1 MGGCSVEGCNA
12 EKVVGRGLCRTH
24 YGRWHRTGS
33 TDGGPRR
40 KKSIDVRFWEKVDK
54 RGPDEC
60 WEWLSTKTGGGYGTI
75 GRGGRADG
83 KEMAHRLSYMLHNG
97 EIEQGKWVLH
107 SCDNPSCVN
116 PAHLRLGVP
125 VENTR
130 DSVERGRNVKPPIHY
145 GASNHTAK
153 LSASDVEFI
162 RRHPHV
168 RSDYFAEMFGVNRS
182 TIASVRGWRTW
193 KQN

>member
-1 MGGCSVEGCNA
+1 MGGCTVAGCGNQ
-12 EKVVGRGLCRTH
+12 KVVGRGLCRTH

-40 KKSIDVRFWEKVDK
+40 KKSIDVRFWAKVDK

-60 WEWLSTKTGGGYGTI
+60 WNWLSTRTGGGYGTI

-83 KEMAHRLSYMLHNG
+83 KEMAHRLSYMLHYG

-107 SCDNPSCVN
+107 SCDNPACVN

-130 DSVERGRNVKPPIHY
+130 DSVERKRHVPPPAMA
-145 GASNHTAK
+145 GVANAK
-153 LSASDVEFI
+153 SKLTEDKVRYI
-162 RRHPHV
+162 RKHKEIKARFLA
-168 RSDYFAEMFGVNRS
+168 DKFGVHVSAIFNVLSR
-182 TIASVRGWRTW
+182 RTW
-193 KQN
+193 KHI